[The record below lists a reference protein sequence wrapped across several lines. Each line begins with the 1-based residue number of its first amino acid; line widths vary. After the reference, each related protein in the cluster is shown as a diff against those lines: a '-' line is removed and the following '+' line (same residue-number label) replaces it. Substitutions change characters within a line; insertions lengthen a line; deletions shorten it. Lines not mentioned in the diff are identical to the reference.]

1 VKTEAAGLAARR
13 EVEASLL
20 PVVMADLT
28 LEVFSAQ
35 SGAGL
40 EELYESSG
48 ARRWAVSRESFAQA
62 CWRGVSASGGAE
74 HAVIAARLGSLR
86 SEDLALALGC
96 LNGNERAW
104 DTFYA
109 QFRPTL
115 YNAARALTHDEAQA
129 RDLADSLLAELFGA
143 EPGAEGRR
151 PRLAYFHGRSSLK
164 TWLRSVL
171 YQKFVDEYRR
181 QSRLEPLAEES
192 ADPAVESTA
201 VSEPDERR
209 YADCLSEALEC
220 ALAELKAP
228 DKLLLSYYY
237 VQGLTLKQIGRLAA
251 EHEATISRHL
261 ERLRGKL
268 RKRIEGYLRK
278 VRKLSAYD
286 VDRCLDFAARG
297 VSVELEK
304 ILKPQ

>member
-1 VKTEAAGLAARR
+1 VPC
-13 EVEASLL
+13 LL
-20 PVVMADLT
+20 PVVMADLS

-35 SGAGL
+35 YRAQL

-48 ARRWAVSRESFAQA
+48 ARRWTVTLGAFTQA
-62 CWRGVSASGGAE
+62 CWRGVSASGGAD
-74 HAVIAARLGSLR
+74 HAEITTRLHALR

-104 DTFYA
+104 GTFYA

-115 YNAARALTHDEAQA
+115 YDAARALTHDEAQA

-143 EPGAEGRR
+143 EPGTEGRR
-151 PRLAYFHGRSSLK
+151 PRLAYFHGRSGLK

-171 YQKFVDEYRR
+171 YQRFVDEYRR

-192 ADPAVESTA
+192 ADPAVESAA
-201 VSEPDERR
+201 VSEPDEHR
-209 YADCLSEALEC
+209 YANCLSEALAS
-220 ALAELKAP
+220 ALAVLQAP

-237 VQGLTLKQIGRLAA
+237 VQGLTLKQIGRLTA

-278 VRKLSAYD
+278 IRKLSAYE